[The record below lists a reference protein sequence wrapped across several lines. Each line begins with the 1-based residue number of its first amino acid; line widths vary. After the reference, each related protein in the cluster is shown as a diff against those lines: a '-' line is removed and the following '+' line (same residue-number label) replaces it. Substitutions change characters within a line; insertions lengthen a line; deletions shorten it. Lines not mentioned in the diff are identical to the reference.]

1 MASFAPYDVQSDRL
15 FPSSPSCT
23 EQTVALSLLDATTA
37 KFSATSAIWL
47 YERPVH
53 TSGSQ
58 LDLAEHLRLS
68 LRVSLN
74 AYPQW
79 CGHLKSITTLNE
91 TTLPLAPHARR
102 FGRVYVQYG
111 TPNDPGME
119 FRTATST
126 ATLDELYPIS
136 RPISQPLWNRGEV
149 PLDVFLPASR
159 LAYALHPVAV
169 NDSGLLPPVLAIQLT
184 YLACGGFIL
193 AVKGAHPLA
202 DITSLVHFMKDW
214 GRVSQS
220 ILLGSAVPTPVLAP
234 VFEPGRLDALAAGDI
249 DATSP
254 DPDVTQQVQTL
265 PLHRYDW
272 WVSSPGCPW
281 SVKVPDVY
289 HDQDLSPASKPMPWD
304 EWDVKARV
312 SHHVVHLN
320 REQVESIWK
329 KTTIGLVSNEL
340 ISRHD
345 AILAHIWSCI
355 ARARNL
361 QDDPGSVH
369 CDLVYGVRP
378 ALQLGSSF
386 IGSPTLITNVG
397 ISGVDVAAGWKED
410 LFRPIAQRIRKII
423 NQISQPTAL
432 AAHLHT
438 LAYEKSPQRIW
449 QTFLG
454 RRHILVTTWA
464 RAGVYEIGFGLGE
477 SIRYVD
483 EVVPNMDGVIVIK
496 EGPPKKAQSDVS
508 SGNESRRSWTDH
520 GVDVSVHIR
529 DQDMERLLKDPYLSP

>member
-1 MASFAPYDVQSDRL
+1 MAFFAPYNIQSDRL
-15 FPSSPSCT
+15 FPSSPFCR

-37 KFSATSAIWL
+37 NFSATSAIWL
-47 YERPVH
+47 YERPAQ
-53 TSGSQ
+53 TPGNQ
-58 LDLAEHLRLS
+58 LNLADHFRQS
-68 LRVSLN
+68 LRVALN

-79 CGHLKSITTLNE
+79 CGHLKSITTINE

-102 FGRVYVQYG
+102 FGQVYVQYG
-111 TPNDPGME
+111 TPNDPGVE

-126 ATLDELYPIS
+126 ATLDELYPTS
-136 RPISQPLWNRGEV
+136 RPINQPLWNREEG

-159 LAYALHPVAV
+159 LAHALHPVVV
-169 NDSGLLPPVLAIQLT
+169 NNAGLPPPVLAIQLT
-184 YLACGGFIL
+184 SLACGGFVL

-220 ILLGSAVPTPVLAP
+220 ILLGNEVPTPVLAP
-234 VFEPGRLDALAAGDI
+234 VFEPGKLDALAAGNI
-249 DATSP
+249 DAASP
-254 DPDVTQQVQTL
+254 DPNIMQQARSL

-272 WVSSPGCPW
+272 WVSLPGCPW
-281 SVKVPDVY
+281 SVKIPDVF
-289 HDQDLSPASKPMPWD
+289 HDQDLSPAGKPMPWD
-304 EWDVKARV
+304 EWNVEARV

-320 REQVESIWK
+320 HKQIESIWK
-329 KTTIGLVSNEL
+329 KATTGLTSNET

-378 ALQLGSSF
+378 ALQLGPSF

-410 LFRPIAQRIRKII
+410 LLHPIAQRIRKTI

-464 RAGVYEIGFGLGE
+464 RAGVYDIGFGLGE

-496 EGPPKKAQSDVS
+496 EAPPKKAQDDTSR
-508 SGNESRRSWTDH
+508 GNGSKRSWTDH
-520 GVDVSVHIR
+520 GVDISVHVR
-529 DQDMERLLKDPYLSP
+529 DQEMERLLKDPYLLP

>member
-1 MASFAPYDVQSDRL
+1 MASFAPYNVQSGRL
-15 FPSSPSCT
+15 FPSSPCT

-37 KFSATSAIWL
+37 NFSATSAIWL
-47 YERPVH
+47 YEKPVH
-53 TSGSQ
+53 TSDSQ
-58 LDLAEHLRLS
+58 FDLAKHLRQS
-68 LRVSLN
+68 LRVALN

-79 CGHLKSITTLNE
+79 CGHLKSITALNE
-91 TTLPLAPHARR
+91 TNLPLAPHARR
-102 FGRVYVQYG
+102 FGRLYVQYG
-111 TPNDPGME
+111 TPNDPGVE

-136 RPISQPLWNRGEV
+136 RPTNQPLWNREEV
-149 PLDVFLPASR
+149 PLDVFLPANR
-159 LAYALHPVAV
+159 LAYALHPVVV
-169 NDSGLLPPVLAIQLT
+169 NNSGLLPPVLAIQLT
-184 YLACGGFIL
+184 SLACGGFVL

-220 ILLGSAVPTPVLAP
+220 ILLGNEVPTPVLAP
-234 VFEPGRLDALAAGDI
+234 VFEPGKLDALAAGNI
-249 DATSP
+249 DAVSP
-254 DPDVTQQVQTL
+254 DPDIMEQVQTL

-281 SVKVPDVY
+281 PVRVPDVY
-289 HDQDLSPASKPMPWD
+289 HDQGLPPMGKSMPWD
-304 EWDVKARV
+304 EWNVEARV

-320 REQVESIWK
+320 HKQVESIWK
-329 KTTIGLVSNEL
+329 KATAGLTSNGTT
-340 ISRHD
+340 SRHD

-361 QDDPGSVH
+361 QDGPGSVH

-378 ALQLGSSF
+378 ALQLEPSF
-386 IGSPTLITNVG
+386 IGSPTLMINVG
-397 ISGVDVAAGWKED
+397 ISGVDVAAAWKED
-410 LFRPIAQRIRKII
+410 LLRPIAQRIRKTI

-438 LAYEKSPQRIW
+438 LAFEKSPQRIW

-464 RAGVYEIGFGLGE
+464 HAGVYEIDFGLGE

-496 EGPPKKAQSDVS
+496 EAPPKKAQDDTLR
-508 SGNESRRSWTDH
+508 GKESKRSWTDH
-520 GVDVSVHIR
+520 GVDISVHIQ
-529 DQDMERLLKDPYLSP
+529 DQDMERLLKDPYLLP

>member
-1 MASFAPYDVQSDRL
+1 MAFFAPYNIQSDRL
-15 FPSSPSCT
+15 FPSSPFCR

-37 KFSATSAIWL
+37 NFSATSAIWL
-47 YERPVH
+47 YERPAQ
-53 TSGSQ
+53 TPGNQ
-58 LDLAEHLRLS
+58 LSLADHFRQS
-68 LRVSLN
+68 LRVALN
-74 AYPQW
+74 AYLQW
-79 CGHLKSITTLNE
+79 CGHLKSITTINE

-102 FGRVYVQYG
+102 FGQVYVQYG
-111 TPNDPGME
+111 TPNDPGVE

-126 ATLDELYPIS
+126 ATLDELYPTS
-136 RPISQPLWNRGEV
+136 RPINQPLWNREEG
-149 PLDVFLPASR
+149 PLDVFLPANR
-159 LAYALHPVAV
+159 LAHALHPVVV
-169 NDSGLLPPVLAIQLT
+169 NNAGLPPPVLAIQLT
-184 YLACGGFIL
+184 SLACGGFVL

-220 ILLGSAVPTPVLAP
+220 ILLGNEVPTPVLAP
-234 VFEPGRLDALAAGDI
+234 VFEPGKLDALAAGNI
-249 DATSP
+249 DAASP
-254 DPDVTQQVQTL
+254 DPDIMQQARSL

-281 SVKVPDVY
+281 SVKIPDVF
-289 HDQDLSPASKPMPWD
+289 HDQDLSPAGKPMPWD
-304 EWDVKARV
+304 EWNVEARV
-312 SHHVVHLN
+312 SHYVVHLN
-320 REQVESIWK
+320 HKQVEFIWK
-329 KTTIGLVSNEL
+329 KATTGLTSNET

-369 CDLVYGVRP
+369 CDLVYGIRP
-378 ALQLGSSF
+378 ALQLGPSF
-386 IGSPTLITNVG
+386 IGSPTLITNMG

-410 LFRPIAQRIRKII
+410 LLRPIAQRIRKTI

-477 SIRYVD
+477 NIRYVD

-496 EGPPKKAQSDVS
+496 EAPPKKAQDDT
-508 SGNESRRSWTDH
+508 SRVNGSKQSWTDH
-520 GVDVSVHIR
+520 GVDISVHVR
-529 DQDMERLLKDPYLSP
+529 DQEMERLLKDPYLLP